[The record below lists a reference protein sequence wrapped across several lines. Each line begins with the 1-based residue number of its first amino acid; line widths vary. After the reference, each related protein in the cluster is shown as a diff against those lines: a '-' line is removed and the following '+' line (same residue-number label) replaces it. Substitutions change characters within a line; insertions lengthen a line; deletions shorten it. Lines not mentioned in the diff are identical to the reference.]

1 MIQENKLQTITI
13 SLCLT
18 ESLTG
23 VPVLTDEYLGSRV
36 LVQWYGGRTYIG
48 TFDKMSSSGQYHIT
62 YDDGDERNYTLQRS
76 VHGDLFALNRERTD
90 DIHRFI
96 IQDNVS
102 MFQFLFKIQCRC
114 RTN

>member
-1 MIQENKLQTITI
+1 MFQTITI
-13 SLCLT
+13 PLRPT

-23 VPVLTDEYLGSRV
+23 VPVLTDEYLGRRV
-36 LVQWYGGRTYIG
+36 LVQWYGGRTYLG

-96 IQDNVS
+96 IQDTKHNTES
-102 MFQFLFKIQCRC
+102 NPQPQQPQQ
-114 RTN
+114 